1 MNSSTLVR
9 ILLLGPIL
17 GLSYLPADVVRLKN
31 GSKIRGTVLEGEAG
45 GGSKVVVE
53 IDGQGKVFLRGHDVI
68 AIESGDGLTGV
79 RGGDYLA
86 VTLNSS
92 GDFYGKGTYYGQ
104 ESNQSDD
111 GTLVLSVP
119 DAGLIRIPRGSIA
132 TTRRIAK
139 AETTEA
145 DGPSSTEAAEAAT
158 SIPTTHKLHLRNG
171 RTLQGDLLDEADN
184 GAIRVRVGNLGV
196 MTFPKREVLRV
207 EEVEGSYEL
216 PAPAGEG
223 DAAEPMEVEP
233 EGEDTLP
240 EDAYQRLK
248 REVRNE
254 ILRELLDAAVEEKLG
269 GLAPAASTSEQL
281 DLALTADLDREEIL
295 EIQALVYDLGRD
307 RTTNRT
313 RAERKLKEMG
323 AIVLPYL
330 KPLINH
336 PADLTR
342 RAVQRIVR
350 DLRDVRGTPL
360 AIEAMN
366 DPDTFVRKFAGE
378 ALRVLIPN
386 PPVAY
391 HDNAPPRR
399 RQASQH
405 AYREYWGQLIQELAL
420 AD

>member
-53 IDGQGKVFLRGHDVI
+53 IEGQGKVFLRGHDVI

-111 GTLVLSVP
+111 GTLVLSIP

-145 DGPSSTEAAEAAT
+145 AGPPSTEAAEAAR

-171 RTLQGDLLDEADN
+171 RTLQGDLLEEADN

-196 MTFPKREVLRV
+196 MTFPKRKVLRV
-207 EEVEGSYEL
+207 EEVEGAYQL
-216 PAPAGEG
+216 PAPTGEG
-223 DAAEPMEVEP
+223 DAAVE
-233 EGEDTLP
+233 E
-240 EDAYQRLK
+240 RLG
-248 REVRNE
+248 
-254 ILRELLDAAVEEKLG
+254 DAA
-269 GLAPAASTSEQL
+269 PASSTGEQL
-281 DLALTADLDREEIL
+281 DLALTANLDREEIL
-295 EIQALVYDLGRD
+295 EIQTLVYDLGRN

-313 RAERKLKEMG
+313 RAEKKLKEKG

-366 DPDTFVRKFAGE
+366 DPDHFVRQFAGE
-378 ALRVLIPN
+378 ALRVLIPS
-386 PPVAY
+386 PPVPY